1 MAADGFVAPTAVEL
15 VGFHAVDEGVTPCIA
30 IPRMKR
36 AGRLDTS
43 GRGLAIVQD
52 LSHNWDWTLNA
63 YGKAVWFQLVAW
75 PALQADHL
83 SLI

>member
-1 MAADGFVAPTAVEL
+1 
-15 VGFHAVDEGVTPCIA
+15 
-30 IPRMKR
+30 MKR